1 MTAEKKNLDECTR
14 AIVGILCGHLESALK
29 PLSHSW
35 LDLLWAYL
43 KVQIDIRVESEVRS
57 CSTKSYMEMP
67 DKYWNGKMSLE
78 QIFDELNASENAVV
92 SATAKKPVNVIQTY
106 LILDNIPCMMK
117 AIDEWIS
124 EDKVDAQ
131 TLRFLTHI
139 VLFMRQVG
147 RHHQEDIADKVIKTY
162 VECLIEKGD
171 TQLVAFYTAAVPS
184 ELQIVLYSKFLQTLS
199 ETSARKAALEEGL
212 SVGLDVYTIAYYAVE
227 SVRTQVQ
234 DGPLSLGEPKQLEG
248 SINQWDARKISML
261 EWLTFYPQQ
270 NGEMLWQTN
279 AMIRTF
285 LAENKIECVRKTFK
299 MVPQEIVAELIKMY
313 GTRDNLPY
321 KDECSIK
328 EYLCYQTYLGAIDGY
343 NDWTRLYHS
352 KPKEPQLVGAN
363 ANFTERIAS
372 EHKENTYK
380 LEVERWKIALMEQ
393 TRGSFSF
400 SYIF

>member
-1 MTAEKKNLDECTR
+1 MTAEKKSLDEYTR
-14 AIVGILCGHLESALK
+14 AIVGILCGNLESALK

-78 QIFDELNASENAVV
+78 QIFDELNAHENVV
-92 SATAKKPVNVIQTY
+92 VNTSAKNPVNIIQTY
-106 LILDNIPCMMK
+106 LILDNIPAMMK
-117 AIDEWIS
+117 AIDDWIT
-124 EDKVDAQ
+124 EGKVNAQ
-131 TLRFLTHI
+131 MLRFLTHI

-162 VECLIEKGD
+162 VEALIELGE
-171 TQLVAFYTAAVPS
+171 TELVAFYTAAVPS

-199 ETSARKAALEEGL
+199 ETSARKAALEEGIT
-212 SVGLDVYTIAYYAVE
+212 VGLDVCTIAYYTVE
-227 SVRTQVQ
+227 TVRCQLLE
-234 DGPLSLGEPKQLEG
+234 DDNEPKQLEG
-248 SINQWDARKISML
+248 IINEWDARKISML

-299 MVPQEIVAELIKMY
+299 MVPQDIVGELIKIY
-313 GTRDNLPY
+313 GRRDNLPY
-321 KDECSIK
+321 KEECSIK

-352 KPKEPQLVGAN
+352 KPKEPQIVGVN

-372 EHKENTYK
+372 EHKENAYK
-380 LEVERWKIALMEQ
+380 LEVERWKISLNEQ
-393 TRGSFSF
+393 TRGMYFHVIS
-400 SYIF
+400 